1 MTQNHKER
9 AHALFS
15 ASASDRWITCPA
27 SIKMEEKYPSTT
39 NAASEEGTKA
49 HEIAEAILLGKP
61 YPKDDLEMVR
71 HGKAYADYINEIAG
85 IDGKVYTERRV
96 YYGGAIGQPKDLAF
110 GTCDNIVIV
119 PNGGEHDL
127 HIIDYKYGFNEV
139 SAKNNYQLMMY
150 ALGVLYNTN
159 KYFNYIHLHIH
170 QPRISNISTCVKTQL
185 QLKEFAFKAE
195 EAAKEALSPNPQF
208 NPQPKACRWCR
219 AKGDCKALA
228 DQTAAD
234 FEDIST
240 DTPDTLTNDQ
250 ISDILQKA
258 DTIRHFLK
266 AVEENAFT
274 RSLKGED
281 INGFKLVNKRA
292 RAKWK
297 PEAEQRLYNDLGDK
311 AYRKSLI
318 TITEAK
324 KLYPIDEI
332 VEMTDKKSEG
342 LDLVPDSDKRP
353 PANVAV
359 HSDFDNLN

>member
-71 HGKAYADYINEIAG
+71 HGKAYADYVNDIAG

-96 YYGGAIGQPKDLAF
+96 YFGDAINQPKDLAF
-110 GTCDNIVIV
+110 GTCDNIIV
-119 PNGGEHDL
+119 KEKEL
-127 HIIDYKYGFNEV
+127 HIVDYKYGFNEV
-139 SAKNNYQLMMY
+139 SAENNHQLMMY
-150 ALGVLYNTN
+150 ALGVLCNTN
-159 KYFNYIHLHIH
+159 KDFKEIHLHIY
-170 QPRISNISTCVKTQL
+170 QPRVGNISTWVTNQRDLYYFSNKAQL
-185 QLKEFAFKAE
+185 
-195 EAAKEALSPNPQF
+195 AAQEALSDNPRF
-208 NPQPKACRWCR
+208 FPQPKACRWCR